1 MVKVWSSH
9 FIWIFSCTMDST
21 ESQLGLD
28 CSQEK
33 VSLHFGA
40 NMFLLKV
47 NYLPVGVLGFIFLM
61 FSWKVMRCG

>member
-1 MVKVWSSH
+1 
-9 FIWIFSCTMDST
+9 MDST